1 MEIWKDID
9 WIEGASGNYKV
20 SSLGSVMHLRC
31 GEWKKMGIGKSRT
44 AYKSTT
50 IVESNV
56 SIHRLVAIA
65 FIPNPE
71 NKPQVNHKNGNRFDN
86 RVDNLEW
93 VTPSENAQHGNRRF
107 SNVRSLNQ
115 NVRKIIDI
123 EPSVLRKL
131 TLISINNGATSV
143 KAYIEQ
149 LIEAH
154 VEFHS

>member
-9 WIEGASGNYKV
+9 WIEGASGNYKI
-20 SSLGSVMHLRC
+20 SNFGNLIALRN
-31 GEWKKMGIGKSRT
+31 GEWVNIGTGKVRS
-44 AYKSTT
+44 AYKSAN
-50 IVESNV
+50 IIESNV

-71 NKPQVNHKNGNRFDN
+71 NKSQVNHINGNRHDN

-93 VTPSENAQHGNRRF
+93 ATPSENATKRRIG
-107 SNVRSLNQ
+107 VRNLNQ
-115 NVRKIIDI
+115 CVRKLIDI
-123 EPSVLRKL
+123 EPDVLRKL
-131 TLISINNGATSV
+131 TIISINNGATSV

-149 LIEAH
+149 IIESH